1 MICRFHHGVFI
12 VIDHASHHVWSISM
26 MNQKKR
32 ENYYY
37 EGANGGQGEEVA
49 VVLITFLFLAL
60 YRAYG
65 GEEMICGTKLVL
77 SLR

>member
-26 MNQKKR
+26 MNQKKER
-32 ENYYY
+32 KYYY

-49 VVLITFLFLAL
+49 VGA
-60 YRAYG
+60 
-65 GEEMICGTKLVL
+65 
-77 SLR
+77 